1 MTYCVNN
8 INNREIERKFLVVG
22 DSYKSS
28 ATSHARI
35 TQGYLSV
42 NERATVRV
50 RRYGEQ
56 AFLTVKGRPEAGH
69 FGRFEWEKPITV
81 DEAEQLFELC
91 QPGIIDKTR
100 WIVPMPDGLIC
111 EVDEFH
117 GANEGLV
124 LAEIELPSEDQ
135 PYVRLSFLGDEV
147 TPDPRFYNSFLARF
161 PYTTW

>member
-1 MTYCVNN
+1 MSN
-8 INNREIERKFLVVG
+8 INNREIERKFRIVG

-28 ATSHARI
+28 ATSCARI

-42 NERATVRV
+42 SERATVRV

-56 AFLTVKGRPEAGH
+56 AFITVKGRPEAGH
-69 FGRFEWEKPITV
+69 FGRFEWEKPIAPE
-81 DEAEQLFELC
+81 EAEALFPLC
-91 QPGIIDKTR
+91 MPGIIDKTR
-100 WIVPMPDGLIC
+100 WLVPMPDGLVC

-124 LAEIELPSEDQ
+124 LAEIELPSEDR
-135 PYVRLSFLGDEV
+135 PYTPLPFLGEEV
-147 TPDPRFYNSFLARF
+147 TSDPRFYNSFLARC